1 MVSPYRQKAGTSS
14 KYSKSRS
21 KSGMFQKMGTSSKR
35 GGMSSK
41 TAQIQQR
48 KQSKGMV
55 DEFVGMLKKD
65 SSVSSVENKMGINMI
80 GSIKVGKEF
89 QKADFTLNRSGQ
101 MTTKGWD
108 LKIPKNFI
116 KVSDTKYVAPTAKYT
131 SDYYNPSKRGRRT
144 QKSYGTYVP
153 TELILDPATGK
164 LKKVIKRATY

>member
-65 SSVSSVENKMGINMI
+65 SSVSSVEIRWVLI
-80 GSIKVGKEF
+80 WLEV
-89 QKADFTLNRSGQ
+89 
-101 MTTKGWD
+101 
-108 LKIPKNFI
+108 LK
-116 KVSDTKYVAPTAKYT
+116 
-131 SDYYNPSKRGRRT
+131 
-144 QKSYGTYVP
+144 
-153 TELILDPATGK
+153 
-164 LKKVIKRATY
+164 